1 MQGAPTLQTQCYE
14 EYYKEQTPRGMCVW
28 CSSFL
33 FVVSL
38 ETLNSCIEHEIGWGL
53 YCCMD
58 TLLQQG
64 ILNIK
69 VIENCDFQDTQFRD
83 SPHMLCRKDNKSQ
96 SIPMVTPHML
106 LIFIQMAEVW
116 AIAKVYHI
124 IGFHHTHANKEWSQ
138 YFRDVKYFQATSKC
152 L

>member
-1 MQGAPTLQTQCYE
+1 M
-14 EYYKEQTPRGMCVW
+14 W

-38 ETLNSCIEHEIGWGL
+38 ESCIEHEIGWGL
-53 YCCMD
+53 YCCMEHFFSRRD
-58 TLLQQG
+58 DE

-69 VIENCDFQDTQFRD
+69 VIEDCDFHDTQFRD
-83 SPHMLCRKDNKSQ
+83 SPHMLCRKDNKTQ

-116 AIAKVYHI
+116 AIAKVNH
-124 IGFHHTHANKEWSQ
+124 IGFHHTHANKEW
-138 YFRDVKYFQATSKC
+138 FQ
-152 L
+152 

>member
-1 MQGAPTLQTQCYE
+1 MQGARTLQTQCYE
-14 EYYKEQTPRGMCVW
+14 EYYEEQTPRVMCVW

-38 ETLNSCIEHEIGWGL
+38 NSCIEHEIGWGL
-53 YCCMD
+53 YYCMEHFFSRGD
-58 TLLQQG
+58 DE

-69 VIENCDFQDTQFRD
+69 VIEDCDFHDTRFRN
-83 SPHMLCRKDNKSQ
+83 SPHMLCRKDNKTQ

-116 AIAKVYHI
+116 AIAKVNH
-124 IGFHHTHANKEWSQ
+124 IGFHHTHANKEW
-138 YFRDVKYFQATSKC
+138 FQ
-152 L
+152 